1 MFSGRDTSFNAWFN
15 VLSGTEFDV
24 AGQQVSKDNVR
35 VFFGATY
42 TASPVL
48 TVYGNVT
55 AERGGTGQSN
65 AAGNVGFRWAVL
77 SSEAMQKRKG
87 PAVRG
92 LFT

>member
-1 MFSGRDTSFNAWFN
+1 MSSSWVDGDRGIACRAVFSGRDTSFNAWFN
-15 VLSGTEFDV
+15 GLSGTEFDV

-48 TVYGNVT
+48 SVYGNVT

-65 AAGNVGFRWAVL
+65 AAGNVGFRWA
-77 SSEAMQKRKG
+77 
-87 PAVRG
+87 
-92 LFT
+92 F